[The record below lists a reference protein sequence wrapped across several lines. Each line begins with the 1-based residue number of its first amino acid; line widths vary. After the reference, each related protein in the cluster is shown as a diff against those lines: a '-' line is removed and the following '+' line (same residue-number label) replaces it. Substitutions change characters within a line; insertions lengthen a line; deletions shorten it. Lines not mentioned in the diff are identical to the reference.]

1 MNDPQLDIYYRVSE
15 RDDFVLLGTI
25 TPEIVRENVN
35 LRKDMSEEG
44 LEGGSVGLS
53 EQLFHITKMPDGSS
67 LPEFNEIQFKFV
79 SKRGFSVMAAWY
91 EYDYL
96 SRNDLN

>member
-1 MNDPQLDIYYRVSE
+1 MNNDPILEIYYRVSE

-35 LRKDMSEEG
+35 QRKDMSGEG
-44 LEGGSVGLS
+44 ETTGIS
-53 EQLFHITKMPDGSS
+53 EQLFHITKLPDGSS